1 MAGGTIEFVKKGF
14 SKGFAIALVCG
25 VLGYGK
31 EDTVGF
37 GDSNNDISMSD
48 VTDTC
53 VAMGNASAMI
63 NKRSALVTEDLFA
76 DGIYLGLERLGLL

>member
-31 EDTVGF
+31 EDTVCF
-37 GDSNNDISMSD
+37 GDSNNDISMFD

-53 VAMGNASAMI
+53 VAMGNASPMI
-63 NKRSALVTEDLFA
+63 ITRAALVTEDMFH
-76 DGIYLGLERLGLL
+76 DGIYLGLERLGLI